1 MGFNNPDVPWS
12 ELERRLSGRIRD
24 GKSWEAPGPD
34 YHPDVLSADHGD
46 GGDSPAWT
54 RKRAEYSAPPLE
66 RPVDVVPYAELHCH
80 TNFSFLDGAS
90 HPEELAETAA
100 RLGLSAVAITD
111 HDGFY
116 GVVRFAEA
124 ARELDIRTV
133 FGAELSL
140 GLPGPQNGEPDPH
153 GRHLLVRARGPEGY
167 ARLSRT
173 ISDAHFRGGEKGR
186 PVYDL
191 EEVAANLRD
200 HALVLTGCRK
210 GHVPAALLEHG
221 PERAAK
227 ELDRLVALF

>member
-1 MGFNNPDVPWS
+1 MPWK
-12 ELERRLSGRIRD
+12 ELERRLSDGRPTNVP
-24 GKSWEAPGPD
+24 A
-34 YHPDVLSADHGD
+34 LAN
-46 GGDSPAWT
+46 GGDSPAWS
-54 RKRAEYSAPPLE
+54 RKRQPFVPQVQRRKGS
-66 RPVDVVPYAELHCH
+66 VPYAELHCH
-80 TNFSFLDGAS
+80 SNFSFLDGAS

-140 GLPGPQNGEPDPH
+140 ELPGPQHGEPDPH
-153 GRHLLVRARGPEGY
+153 GRHLLVLARGPQGY

-173 ISDAHFRGGEKGR
+173 ISEAHFRGGEKGR

-221 PERAAK
+221 PQQARQ
-227 ELDRLVALF
+227 ELDRLIALFG